1 MPATTITEFHS
12 NEDGTYLITFSGP
25 VTVSATAPEANILL
39 HSSLLGWQVML
50 WTATGTATTQTCRDV
65 NFDTDCDA
73 IVILGSPAHATATP
87 AIQIA
92 SPIIAAL

>member
-12 NEDGTYLITFSGP
+12 NEDGTYLIVFSTP
-25 VTVSATAPEANILL
+25 VTVSATAPEPNIML
-39 HSSLLGWQVML
+39 HSSLLGWQVAL
-50 WTATGTATTQTCRDV
+50 WTTTGTSSNQTCRDV
-65 NFDTDCDA
+65 NTDTDCDA
-73 IVILGSPAHATATP
+73 IVILGNLAHATASP